1 MIEATPLQA
10 QHSRQPREAEQQP
23 DTARHTDERGAE
35 RSFGDKKLCGSS
47 PASDDGTAIGDWS
60 ASLSPVG
67 AEIGAPASP
76 LSHGLRPAGQPAA
89 LATLPAV
96 LV

>member
-23 DTARHTDERGAE
+23 DTTRHTDDRGA
-35 RSFGDKKLCGSS
+35 SFADKKLCNSS
-47 PASDDGTAIGDWS
+47 PASDDGTAIGDWE

-89 LATLPAV
+89 LPHCRRYY
-96 LV
+96 